1 MEKLKSGSSIALVS
15 KAGTPL
21 ISDPGYRLVQAAV
34 DENIPVVPIPG
45 VSAVITALSSA
56 GLPTDAFVFEGF
68 LPRVKGKRIKKLEAL
83 AVEHKTVIFYESPHR
98 ILVLLNEIKT
108 TMGDRYGVICREMTK
123 QHEEF
128 LRGSISYLIDDL
140 GSRQKL
146 RGEFTLLIEGTQEKG
161 EISFDRVHNDIKTEL
176 DKNKQSLS
184 TLVKKIAKK
193 YGIPK
198 QVVYG
203 EALRLK
209 DETD

>member
-1 MEKLKSGSSIALVS
+1 
-15 KAGTPL
+15 
-21 ISDPGYRLVQAAV
+21 
-34 DENIPVVPIPG
+34 
-45 VSAVITALSSA
+45 
-56 GLPTDAFVFEGF
+56 
-68 LPRVKGKRIKKLEAL
+68 
-83 AVEHKTVIFYESPHR
+83 
-98 ILVLLNEIKT
+98 
-108 TMGDRYGVICREMTK
+108 
-123 QHEEF
+123 
-128 LRGSISYLIDDL
+128 LIDDL